1 MAKIEGNGSCCW
13 WRRRKHK
20 MNSKKIHGVMICLES
35 GRGPEHC
42 SHRIKYLCILSGSL
56 VSESITDISVK
67 TISPSFTLLL
77 NSLCNLAPVLFGSVC
92 IYFRIR
98 LSSVTERQKAQQGA
112 WDMESVCLGS
122 YPGSNAHKR
131 CGWASWLT
139 ILSLSFLYK
148 VCLLIVSTTWGCLN
162 N

>member
-1 MAKIEGNGSCCW
+1 
-13 WRRRKHK
+13 

-98 LSSVTERQKAQQGA
+98 LSSVTERQKHSKEHGIWNPCAWVHILAQ
-112 WDMESVCLGS
+112 M
-122 YPGSNAHKR
+122 
-131 CGWASWLT
+131 
-139 ILSLSFLYK
+139 
-148 VCLLIVSTTWGCLN
+148 LISAVVEQVD
-162 N
+162 